1 MVLAAGQATFFLL
14 IAMIFGAT
22 VQGGVVGALIV
33 IVLAALL
40 AIPIGGLGVY
50 LALRTGSAEAV
61 QGMFPLFFAL
71 MFFSSTF
78 FPRETMTG
86 WFQVAA
92 DINPISHL
100 VEGMR
105 VQIISGVD
113 WQEAGVSL
121 AIIVGLAMLTVGACA
136 ISLRRRLEGDA

>member
-1 MVLAAGQATFFLL
+1 M
-14 IAMIFGAT
+14 
-22 VQGGVVGALIV
+22 

-40 AIPIGGLGVY
+40 AIPIGGLGIF

-86 WFQVAA
+86 WFQVGGRHQPDLAPGRGHAGA
-92 DINPISHL
+92 DHPWCGL
-100 VEGMR
+100 AEG
-105 VQIISGVD
+105 
-113 WQEAGVSL
+113 GVSF
-121 AIIVGLAMLTVGACA
+121 AIIVVLGRSTVGACA